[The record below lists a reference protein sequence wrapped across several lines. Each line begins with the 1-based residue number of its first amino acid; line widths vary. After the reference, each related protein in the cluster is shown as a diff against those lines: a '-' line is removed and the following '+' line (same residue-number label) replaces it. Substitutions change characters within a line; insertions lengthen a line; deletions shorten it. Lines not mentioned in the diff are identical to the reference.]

1 MIVHDQLIVGGE
13 VIVMNY
19 SEPPPP
25 RASSAGD
32 LTPLRLF
39 CLQADLNTNVQD
51 EANADYAVSS
61 V

>member
-19 SEPPPP
+19 SEPPP